1 MFSSLLVLLV
11 LTFPSSL
18 LLSAVSAE
26 DTQARTDRVLLT
38 PWVKFLWEAYRSV
51 LDLLRNNAKV
61 EKIYHE
67 VAKEGTVFRV
77 LVLQLTVLYV
87 CFPLRAQCQ

>member
-1 MFSSLLVLLV
+1 MLCFFFFCLV
-11 LTFPSSL
+11 TSL

-67 VAKEGTVFRV
+67 VAKEGTALSYLCLFR
-77 LVLQLTVLYV
+77 LLIYFHRLCDCNAL
-87 CFPLRAQCQ
+87 